1 MTEQKIFFITDS
13 ACDIPPQEEAQLDN
27 LCILPI
33 PVTADGEGYYE
44 RESFTAEEFYDLIER
59 CKEIPVTSHI
69 PSITFQERYEQ
80 AWEKGY
86 THLVVLTIYS
96 GASSMYHSA
105 LMARDAFLEEHPGA
119 MTIEVIEQAWEKGYT
134 HLVVLTIYS
143 GASSMYH
150 SALMAR
156 DAFLEEHPGAMTI
169 EVIDSNCYTVGYGYP
184 LMQACKKAQQG
195 AEFEQV
201 VAYIRDYLDR
211 VRIYFS
217 PFTLQYVKKSGR
229 VSCTAA
235 FVGELIGLRPVKVV
249 AYIRDYLDRVR
260 IYFSPFTL
268 QYVKKSGR
276 VSCTAAF
283 VGELIGLR
291 PVISAVGTTSSA
303 VGTTSV
309 VEKVRGNA
317 AILSSMEKMFA
328 AQRSKKQ
335 ENAPYM
341 ILVARDTPASQELAQ
356 ACEKIA
362 GYPPVGIYKIGAAI
376 TINTGPQIIGLTFL
390 AD

>member
-1 MTEQKIFFITDS
+1 M
-13 ACDIPPQEEAQLDN
+13 
-27 LCILPI
+27 
-33 PVTADGEGYYE
+33 
-44 RESFTAEEFYDLIER
+44 
-59 CKEIPVTSHI
+59 
-69 PSITFQERYEQ
+69 
-80 AWEKGY
+80 
-86 THLVVLTIYS
+86 
-96 GASSMYHSA
+96 
-105 LMARDAFLEEHPGA
+105 
-119 MTIEVIEQAWEKGYT
+119 
-134 HLVVLTIYS
+134 VLTIYS

-195 AEFEQV
+195 AEFE
-201 VAYIRDYLDR
+201 
-211 VRIYFS
+211 
-217 PFTLQYVKKSGR
+217 
-229 VSCTAA
+229 
-235 FVGELIGLRPVKVV
+235 EVV

-291 PVISAVGTTSSA
+291 PVISAVGTTS
-303 VGTTSV
+303 V

-317 AILSSMEKMFA
+317 AILSSMEKIFA

-341 ILVARDTPASQELAQ
+341 ILVARDTLPARSWQQRA
-356 ACEKIA
+356 KR
-362 GYPPVGIYKIGAAI
+362 
-376 TINTGPQIIGLTFL
+376 
-390 AD
+390 

>member
-1 MTEQKIFFITDS
+1 MR
-13 ACDIPPQEEAQLDN
+13 
-27 LCILPI
+27 
-33 PVTADGEGYYE
+33 EGYYE

-119 MTIEVIEQAWEKGYT
+119 MTIEVI
-134 HLVVLTIYS
+134 
-143 GASSMYH
+143 
-150 SALMAR
+150 
-156 DAFLEEHPGAMTI
+156 
-169 EVIDSNCYTVGYGYP
+169 DSNCYTVGYGYP

-195 AEFEQV
+195 AEFE
-201 VAYIRDYLDR
+201 
-211 VRIYFS
+211 
-217 PFTLQYVKKSGR
+217 
-229 VSCTAA
+229 
-235 FVGELIGLRPVKVV
+235 EVV

-291 PVISAVGTTSSA
+291 PVISAVGTTS
-303 VGTTSV
+303 V

-341 ILVARDTPASQELAQ
+341 ILVARDTPASQELAA

>member
-119 MTIEVIEQAWEKGYT
+119 MTIEVI
-134 HLVVLTIYS
+134 
-143 GASSMYH
+143 
-150 SALMAR
+150 
-156 DAFLEEHPGAMTI
+156 
-169 EVIDSNCYTVGYGYP
+169 DSNCYTVGYGYP

-195 AEFEQV
+195 AEFE
-201 VAYIRDYLDR
+201 
-211 VRIYFS
+211 
-217 PFTLQYVKKSGR
+217 
-229 VSCTAA
+229 
-235 FVGELIGLRPVKVV
+235 EVV

-291 PVISAVGTTSSA
+291 PVISAVGTTS
-303 VGTTSV
+303 V

-341 ILVARDTPASQELAQ
+341 ILVARDTPLPARSWQQRA
-356 ACEKIA
+356 KR
-362 GYPPVGIYKIGAAI
+362 
-376 TINTGPQIIGLTFL
+376 
-390 AD
+390 

>member
-1 MTEQKIFFITDS
+1 
-13 ACDIPPQEEAQLDN
+13 
-27 LCILPI
+27 
-33 PVTADGEGYYE
+33 
-44 RESFTAEEFYDLIER
+44 
-59 CKEIPVTSHI
+59 
-69 PSITFQERYEQ
+69 
-80 AWEKGY
+80 
-86 THLVVLTIYS
+86 
-96 GASSMYHSA
+96 
-105 LMARDAFLEEHPGA
+105 
-119 MTIEVIEQAWEKGYT
+119 
-134 HLVVLTIYS
+134 
-143 GASSMYH
+143 
-150 SALMAR
+150 
-156 DAFLEEHPGAMTI
+156 
-169 EVIDSNCYTVGYGYP
+169 
-184 LMQACKKAQQG
+184 MQACKKAQQG
-195 AEFEQV
+195 AEFE
-201 VAYIRDYLDR
+201 
-211 VRIYFS
+211 
-217 PFTLQYVKKSGR
+217 
-229 VSCTAA
+229 
-235 FVGELIGLRPVKVV
+235 EVV

-291 PVISAVGTTSSA
+291 PVISAVGTTS
-303 VGTTSV
+303 V

-335 ENAPYM
+335 KNAPYM
-341 ILVARDTPASQELAQ
+341 ILVARDTPASQELAA

>member
-105 LMARDAFLEEHPGA
+105 LMA
-119 MTIEVIEQAWEKGYT
+119 K
-134 HLVVLTIYS
+134 
-143 GASSMYH
+143 
-150 SALMAR
+150 

-184 LMQACKKAQQG
+184 LMQVCKKAQQG

-217 PFTLQYVKKSGR
+217 PFTLHGKDV
-229 VSCTAA
+229 CC
-235 FVGELIGLRPVKVV
+235 P
-249 AYIRDYLDRVR
+249 
-260 IYFSPFTL
+260 
-268 QYVKKSGR
+268 
-276 VSCTAAF
+276 
-283 VGELIGLR
+283 
-291 PVISAVGTTSSA
+291 
-303 VGTTSV
+303 
-309 VEKVRGNA
+309 
-317 AILSSMEKMFA
+317 
-328 AQRSKKQ
+328 AQ
-335 ENAPYM
+335 
-341 ILVARDTPASQELAQ
+341 
-356 ACEKIA
+356 
-362 GYPPVGIYKIGAAI
+362 
-376 TINTGPQIIGLTFL
+376 
-390 AD
+390 